1 MFNIIT
7 KRFNIYKKI
16 NDIQE
21 RLKDKMGTP
30 QEFIMFRD
38 VKGTESGKVYADT
51 FYMDISNK
59 EILDA
64 IDNQDI
70 KYQID
75 SNKQVY
81 NYVFNIKDKDKVK
94 EIINNYNLKHYD
106 SKGYIEDAEVI
117 DNSYLE
123 KYLYQYNKS

>member
-1 MFNIIT
+1 M
-7 KRFNIYKKI
+7 I
-16 NDIQE
+16 NDIKDS
-21 RLKDKMGTP
+21 LKDKMGTP
-30 QEFIMFRD
+30 QTFIMFRD

-64 IDNQDI
+64 INSQDI

-75 SNKQVY
+75 NNKQVY

-94 EIINNYNLKHYD
+94 KIINNYNLRHYD
-106 SKGYIEDAEVI
+106 RKAPIQDAEVI

>member
-1 MFNIIT
+1 M
-7 KRFNIYKKI
+7 I
-16 NDIQE
+16 NDIQD

-30 QEFIMFRD
+30 HTYIMFRD
-38 VKGTESGKVYADT
+38 VKGTEGGKVYADT

-64 IDNQDI
+64 INNQDI

-75 SNKQVY
+75 TTKQVY
-81 NYVFNIKDKDKVK
+81 NYIFNLKDKDKVK
-94 EIINNYNLKHYD
+94 DIIYQYNLRHYD
-106 SKGYIEDAEVI
+106 SKGHIEDTDVI

-123 KYLYQYNKS
+123 KVLYDANRVGG

>member
-1 MFNIIT
+1 M
-7 KRFNIYKKI
+7 
-16 NDIQE
+16 D
-21 RLKDKMGTP
+21 TP

-64 IDNQDI
+64 INSQDI

-94 EIINNYNLKHYD
+94 EIINNYNLRHYD